1 MKMSYTVNESR
12 NRRAIEFRNAEEM
25 AEGACN
31 LLADIKTVTRINV
44 LKYIPER
51 NVALSN
57 AINTPNELTQENL
70 ISFATSKQ
78 KKTSFFNPQRD
89 CETPVLLAANGL

>member
-1 MKMSYTVNESR
+1 
-12 NRRAIEFRNAEEM
+12 M

-31 LLADIKTVTRINV
+31 LLAEIKTVTRINV

-57 AINTPNELTQENL
+57 AINTPNELKQENL